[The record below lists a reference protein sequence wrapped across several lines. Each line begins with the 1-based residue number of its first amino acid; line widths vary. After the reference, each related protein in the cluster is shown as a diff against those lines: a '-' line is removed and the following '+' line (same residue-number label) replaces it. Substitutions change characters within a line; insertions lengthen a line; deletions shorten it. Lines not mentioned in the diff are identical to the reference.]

1 MNGNLIGSGTNQ
13 PSTIAPGTT
22 IIADQTNVQF
32 SALMRSKCDALVL
45 IAYDIAPSPPTGST
59 LPYDVAGC
67 IGQINGRPFSAY
79 EWKCTPIAN
88 AVGNYQA
95 RCYDDRNWPGAVN
108 AFGCVNGGS
117 NTVSCPY
124 LSSAGL
130 SLGAI
135 PGGSTLAAAVVG
147 ISPAAQ
153 WFWTSGYG

>member
-1 MNGNLIGSGTNQ
+1 
-13 PSTIAPGTT
+13 
-22 IIADQTNVQF
+22 
-32 SALMRSKCDALVL
+32 MRSKCDVLVL
-45 IAYDIAPSPPTGST
+45 VASDIVPTAIIGDGGVNT
-59 LPYDVAGC
+59 AALPYDVAGC

-79 EWKCTPIAN
+79 EWKCIPIAN

-95 RCYDDRNWPGAVN
+95 SCYDDRNWPGAVN

-124 LSSAGL
+124 LSTPATGT
-130 SLGAI
+130 I
-135 PGGSTLAAAVVG
+135 PTPASPAAPVVG

>member
-1 MNGNLIGSGTNQ
+1 
-13 PSTIAPGTT
+13 
-22 IIADQTNVQF
+22 
-32 SALMRSKCDALVL
+32 MRSKCDALVL
-45 IAYDIAPSPPTGST
+45 IASDIAPIAPTGA

-95 RCYDDRNWPGAVN
+95 SCYDDRNWPGAVN

-124 LSSAGL
+124 LSSAGT
-130 SLGAI
+130 GPGTTPAGGI
-135 PGGSTLAAAVVG
+135 PAAAVVG